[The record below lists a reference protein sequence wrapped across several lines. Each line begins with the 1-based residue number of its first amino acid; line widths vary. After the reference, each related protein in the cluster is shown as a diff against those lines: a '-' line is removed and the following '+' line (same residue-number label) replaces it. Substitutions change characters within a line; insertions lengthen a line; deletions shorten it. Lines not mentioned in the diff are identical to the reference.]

1 MKGNTMRK
9 LLLSICMILTL
20 VACKDEKKDTAQ
32 VQNKPVVKIGIVAP
46 LTGNVA
52 MVGEGIKSSIIMA
65 EEDLKKRNLKNHYE
79 FIVEDDGFEA
89 RKTAAIYPKLK
100 SLDKVD
106 AILSTFSQTG
116 KIIAPRAEEDK
127 IIHISLSSDAEI
139 AKGKYNF
146 LDWTMPKYTSGRMV
160 EFYKKRGFKNI
171 VAIISNND
179 GTLSVEDK
187 FMEWINQNED
197 MHVTRFLISPSE
209 TDFRMILAKSA
220 QKKADVYLAMVYGT
234 MASSFF
240 KQFKESGE
248 TAPITS
254 IETFATLSDPS
265 IAEGAYYTDA
275 AIANDEFMKRH
286 YERFGQISRYGIGT
300 MYDMIM
306 LTVEAFE
313 RAKDKSSAVDEL
325 AKIKQYEGVVGTLTQ
340 DDEGIFNS
348 EAVLMKIENG
358 KVIQVKD

>member
-1 MKGNTMRK
+1 MKK
-9 LLLSICMILTL
+9 WLLSLCIILAL
-20 VACKDEKKDTAQ
+20 SACKDEKKQTAQ
-32 VQNKPVVKIGIVAP
+32 VTNKPVIKIGIIAP

-52 MVGEGIKSSIIMA
+52 MVGEGIKSSVTLA
-65 EEDLKKRNLKNHYE
+65 EEDLKTKNLKNKYE
-79 FIVEDDGFEA
+79 FVIEDDGYEA
-89 RKTAAIYPKLK
+89 RKTAAVYPKLK

-116 KIIAPRAEEDK
+116 KIIAPRAEADK
-127 IIHISLSSDAEI
+127 ILHISLSSDAEI
-139 AKGKYNF
+139 ANGKYNF

-160 EFYKKRGFKNI
+160 EFYKKHGFKNI
-171 VAIISNND
+171 VAIIPNND
-179 GTLSVEDK
+179 GTLSVEEK
-187 FMEWINQNED
+187 FMEWINQNKD
-197 MHVTRFLISPSE
+197 MHVTRFLVSPTE
-209 TDFRMILAKSA
+209 TDFRTILAKAA
-220 QKKADVYLAMVYGT
+220 QKKADVYLAMVYGNI
-234 MASSFF
+234 AASFF
-240 KQFKESGE
+240 KQYKESGE

-275 AIANDEFMKRH
+275 AVANDDFMERH
-286 YERFGQISRYGIGT
+286 QQRFGQISRYGVGT

-313 RAKDKSSAVDEL
+313 NAKDKSSAVDEL
-325 AKIKQYEGVVGTLTQ
+325 AKIKQYNGVVGTLTQ

-358 KVIQVKD
+358 KVIKVEE